1 MSYLSKERTMKTF
14 RLVSLKL
21 LLMKQGTVEEKVVP
35 LQEGLIINR
44 EEKDG
49 SWLIEA
55 VIPHEERD
63 FFEKI
68 KNEKNK
74 LVMEVL
80 ITDRKN
86 EPAMMAG
93 EVKKTVTLS
102 EKISVMIVAKM
113 TSGKE
118 DISNLILQELIH
130 AGYNGESLLE
140 EFTNRKEDK
149 AEWSRKLAENI
160 YASFDS

>member
-1 MSYLSKERTMKTF
+1 MKTF